1 MLLFLCQLL
10 LLISEAILLVVLSI
24 EIPFVPAYVIFC
36 AIWYYLYNLKNVKNT
51 SFVRSLK
58 VALLHRHFLRFL
70 IVQMVQ
76 NRGKRHVQ

>member
-51 SFVRSLK
+51 SFAKSLK
-58 VALLHRHFLRFL
+58 GTLLHRHFLRFL